1 MAVSP
6 TAILATRRLGSVRSR
21 GRRGRRR
28 GRAFAGPWRR
38 PGRGST
44 QPSSTDLI
52 AV

>member
-6 TAILATRRLGSVRSR
+6 TAILATRRLGSV
-21 GRRGRRR
+21 RRR